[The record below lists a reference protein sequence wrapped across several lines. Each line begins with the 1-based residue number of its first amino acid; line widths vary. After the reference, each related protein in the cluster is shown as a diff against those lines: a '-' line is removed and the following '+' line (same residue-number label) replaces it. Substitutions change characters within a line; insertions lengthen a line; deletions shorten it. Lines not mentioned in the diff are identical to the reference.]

1 MRHFYLAATVVVTI
15 SLTTLVF
22 PASAINNGVESTS
35 APNVVTVIKE
45 QANGLRFGGCSGTLL
60 SPRVVVTAAH
70 CVTENDT
77 GLIATKVWVSPPGA
91 KFKTFT
97 EGGQEYVLLESAST
111 LAESRA
117 IYEQYKAISVEIT
130 SNYESSGE
138 FVKDN
143 DVAFLVLGKSLPLT
157 SNIALA
163 SDEETENFIA
173 KKSNVRIFGYGL
185 TTFQGG
191 MSLSP
196 RTTTMAIAFKA
207 ISLKNSAYLSST
219 TSSACSGDSG
229 GPVIVSTPTKLYLI
243 GIISGGSISTV
254 GPECSEK
261 VQGNYYTLI
270 TLVTKYS
277 NLAFAAAIAA
287 SKSIEDAQTR
297 AEADTKLA
305 KDAQTRAEADTKFA
319 NDAQTR
325 AEADTKLAKDA
336 QTRAESDAVLARD
349 AELKAKEAQT
359 KAESEAAA
367 NKKATITCI
376 KGKLT
381 KKVIAVNPKCPAGY
395 KKK

>member
-35 APNVVTVIKE
+35 APNVVKVIKE

-305 KDAQTRAEADTKFA
+305 KDAQTRAE
-319 NDAQTR
+319 
-325 AEADTKLAKDA
+325 
-336 QTRAESDAVLARD
+336 SDAVLARD